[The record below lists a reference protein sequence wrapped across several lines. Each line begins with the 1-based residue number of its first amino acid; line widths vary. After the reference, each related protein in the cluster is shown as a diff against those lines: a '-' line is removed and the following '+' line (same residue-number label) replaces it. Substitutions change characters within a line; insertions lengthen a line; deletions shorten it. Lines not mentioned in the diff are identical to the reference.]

1 MLTLNTAQTPMSLRH
16 QIEIL
21 YSNFSDSISNN
32 ADIEL
37 LKESDE
43 KRAYNKN
50 QYNFKDILDGFNSYI
65 ERNELAITRDNVLEN
80 LQSLETLADEN
91 NEDDIFKDF
100 LEAFHAL
107 VCKLDDITNNHEIS
121 RTLEEELRIDLFGKS
136 SLQIFRKSQAITG
149 FGAAIGKLKDS
160 KIINKISDV
169 KLIIDEIPMI
179 EEPEEFIIAINKKLL
194 NIKNKAPKIGNAQR
208 MFFMFFFRELLNNE
222 NEDSFLQPIKAVD
235 SAYHK
240 YVSQTL

>member
-1 MLTLNTAQTPMSLRH
+1 MLTLNAAQNPMSLRH

-21 YSNFSDSISNN
+21 YSHFSDSMSNN
-32 ADIEL
+32 GDIEL
-37 LKESDE
+37 LKEFDE

-50 QYNFKDILDGFNSYI
+50 QYSFKNIVDGFNSYI
-65 ERNELAITRDNVLEN
+65 ERNERAITRDDVLEN
-80 LQSLETLADEN
+80 LQGLETLADEN
-91 NEDDIFKDF
+91 NENDIFKDF
-100 LEAFHAL
+100 LETFHAL
-107 VCKLDDITNNHEIS
+107 VCKLDEITNNDYFS
-121 RTLEEELRIDLFGKS
+121 KTLDEELGSDPFGKC
-136 SLQIFRKSQAITG
+136 SLQIFKKSQAITG

-194 NIKNKAPKIGNAQR
+194 NIRNNAPKISNAQR
-208 MFFMFFFRELLNNE
+208 MFFMFFFRELLNKE
-222 NEDSFLQPIKAVD
+222 NQDSYLQPLKAVY

-240 YVSQTL
+240 CISQGL